1 MSRRAPR
8 PWPRGVSKDG
18 WCVSKDRVF
27 AAYDGMSHEEAE
39 SNRNV
44 QERVLSVLPIK
55 THKTQSH
62 LRLVTKRV
70 FVNRMAGQ
78 LSRKV
83 E

>member
-1 MSRRAPR
+1 MSQRAPW
-8 PWPRGVSKDG
+8 PWPRGVSKHG

-55 THKTQSH
+55 THSH
-62 LRLVTKRV
+62 LRLVTKRL

-78 LSRKV
+78 FTRKA